1 MRSVVSVIIQV
12 VALVYMYIR
21 ALLCVIVFGNSYQTK
36 SVCTEVATKE
46 SGVAGG
52 STAKKTGGE
61 PWTSGLRL
69 GLVNEGLRP

>member
-1 MRSVVSVIIQV
+1 MG
-12 VALVYMYIR
+12 
-21 ALLCVIVFGNSYQTK
+21 VIVFGNSYQTK

-69 GLVNEGLRP
+69 GLVDEGLRP